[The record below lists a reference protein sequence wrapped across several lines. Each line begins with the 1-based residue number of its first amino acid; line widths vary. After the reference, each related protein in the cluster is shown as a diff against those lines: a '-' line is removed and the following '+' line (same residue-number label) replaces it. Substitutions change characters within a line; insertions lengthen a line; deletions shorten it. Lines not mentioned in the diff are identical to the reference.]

1 MFQAEVVERI
11 KTHILCSITFFVKR
25 AVYEIMWKSILEP
38 VRPQMT
44 IWRMRIA
51 CWITKATNTHS
62 KYSILIAVPQQQWV
76 HERGSMLRYT
86 YTDSFI

>member
-51 CWITKATNTHS
+51 CWIPRATNTLS
-62 KYSILIAVPQQQWV
+62 EYAIIAFPLQQWL
-76 HERGSMLRYT
+76 H
-86 YTDSFI
+86 